1 MHTILEGICR
11 KLVQRL
17 FSEMIRVNNATIDL
31 LNSLI
36 QNYPHGQKIPI
47 ITQYDFS
54 KEGGLTTTANQMKS
68 FFDFMPF
75 ILEKIII
82 FDSDEYK

>member
-54 KEGGLTTTANQMKS
+54 KGGGLTTTANQMKK
-68 FFDFMPF
+68 FFNFLPF